1 MDFTDIHR
9 LTGLERPR
17 IAQTGVIGKT
27 WPWQEALM
35 IRQSGDACASLV
47 ENVDFAFFKA

>member
-1 MDFTDIHR
+1 MTEQ
-9 LTGLERPR
+9 LS

-27 WPWQEALM
+27 WPWQKALV